1 MFELPDDAQRI
12 AVLYSGGV
20 DSTTMLYAIAAK
32 YPDRHIVAV
41 TAGCSYIN
49 NRVHLPVAAK
59 MLDTLINK
67 LPAGAINEHVITY
80 HDDRVGHHCG
90 QYMHQNADKFDV
102 WMVGQNAAPC
112 KGSVAVDVN
121 GDVYDLYEACPLDS
135 RKEIIDEEWSEWEGH
150 SVFKPLLHLDKKE
163 VFDIAR
169 THNIYDDVVK
179 YSRSCPKVYTD
190 DNINKFKQ
198 HCGTCWWC
206 LERKWGMGMQD
217 NVAEIYN
224 TLAADYEEKYVN
236 GEDNI
241 FLRDEHLASFHW
253 HMSDLHGDI
262 VSLGVGSGQ
271 DIEILGRPDPANFR
285 GFDISQGMLDNAIA
299 KFPAYRF
306 YLHDCRMQL
315 TKDQDVADVLVSLFG
330 AANYLGVN
338 KLLEQYKRLNCTSA
352 FFVFYNEEYED
363 GVIDSDDYNL
373 YSQSK
378 LEDKFALFNPVV
390 KPLEENSN
398 YYVVWWNEN
407 SNL

>member
-1 MFELPDDAQRI
+1 VFELPDDAQRI

-67 LPAGAINEHVITY
+67 LPPSAINEHVITY

-90 QYMHQNADKFDV
+90 QYMHQNADNFDV
-102 WMVGQNAAPC
+102 WMVGQNAAPA
-112 KGSVAVDVN
+112 KGSIAVDKN
-121 GDVYDLYEACPLDS
+121 GDVYDLFTSCPLES
-135 RKEIIDEEWSEWEGH
+135 RKIIADTIWSTWEGH
-150 SVFKPLLHLDKKE
+150 SVYKPLLYLDKKE
-163 VFDIAR
+163 VFDIA
-169 THNIYDDVVK
+169 TEHGIYDDVVN

-190 DNINKFKQ
+190 DTIDKFVA

-224 TLAADYEEKYVN
+224 TLAIDYEEKYVN
-236 GEDNI
+236 GDDNDY
-241 FLRDEHLASFHW
+241 LRDERLASFHW
-253 HMSDLHGDI
+253 HMSGLGGDI

-285 GFDISQGMLDNAIA
+285 GFDLSQGMLDNAIE

-315 TKDQDVADVLVSLFG
+315 TKDQDDADVLVSLFG

-338 KLLEQYKRLNCTSA
+338 KLLEQYTRLNCSSA
-352 FFVFYNEEYED
+352 FFVFYHEEYVD
-363 GVIDSDDYNL
+363 GVIDTYNS
-373 YSQSK
+373 YSKSK
-378 LEDKFALFNPVV
+378 LEHKFNKFNPNVE
-390 KPLEENSN
+390 PLEKNSN